1 MPVVDGLGG
10 ASPVAGGL
18 RDRRSRTTGIVVA
31 ERVPVLGESIQTSSG
46 TDNTSHLR
54 GKQRLLH
61 QYAFYFRVSVTN
73 RYKRVILDW

>member
-1 MPVVDGLGG
+1 MGG

-18 RDRRSRTTGIVVA
+18 GDGRSRITGTVA
-31 ERVPVLGESIQTSSG
+31 ERAPVLGESIQTGSG

-61 QYAFYFRVSVTN
+61 QYAFYFKVSVAD
-73 RYKRVILDW
+73 RYERVILDW